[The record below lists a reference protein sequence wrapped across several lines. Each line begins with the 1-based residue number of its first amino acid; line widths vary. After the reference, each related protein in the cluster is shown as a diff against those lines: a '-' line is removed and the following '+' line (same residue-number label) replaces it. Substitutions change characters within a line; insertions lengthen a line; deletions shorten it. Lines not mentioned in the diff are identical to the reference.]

1 MPHTTAKTRMGPPYG
16 NLRRPQAGRTA
27 RRPRPKGSFPRSGRS
42 SEDTAGNLEKALV
55 PSAMCQ
61 RPGPFEPA
69 GLGRDAQ
76 VRGHLATVDVDPRV
90 EDLTLVAVAVRAEGT
105 VVDDERRLRE
115 AVGRAPHLHI
125 TVPPLAPGTRART
138 GPAAHGAVIR
148 DGRNVP

>member
-27 RRPRPKGSFPRSGRS
+27 RRPRSKGSFPRSGRS

-76 VRGHLATVDVDPRV
+76 VRGHLATVDADMRWN
-90 EDLTLVAVAVRAEGT
+90 EELVSA
-105 VVDDERRLRE
+105 
-115 AVGRAPHLHI
+115 
-125 TVPPLAPGTRART
+125 
-138 GPAAHGAVIR
+138 GAVT
-148 DGRNVP
+148 PKSS